1 MSMHSMRYL
10 KKTLPLMIAAATA
23 VSSQAFA
30 QGLMLEEVVVTA
42 QKRTENIQDV
52 PISITAYSAEGLEK
66 LNVRNL
72 TDVGRFTPGVE
83 MNNDNALQ
91 PTYSIRGIQTSD
103 WTIGSDPSVAVYVDG
118 VYSARA
124 AGAETALADV
134 ARVEILKG
142 PQGTL
147 FGRNATGGAI
157 HIISALPEFENGG
170 RIKLTGGNYDRRDA
184 ELMGNFA
191 ASDTLAFRANIT
203 TRNRD
208 GYLEDLTGG
217 KAYNEESRY
226 GGRLSMLWQPSDATS
241 VVLRADMGKLDQQSA
256 AQYTAIPAVFESANL
271 DSTHDDFG
279 DITHDSPA
287 QEYRDM
293 WGASMEINHTL
304 SNDITFTSITGYRDF
319 ETKLNEDLD
328 GSNNLEYEFFSNNP
342 EQSKY
347 ISQEFRFTGSTDS
360 VNWTAGAS
368 YSNEDVEH
376 ITKATFNYSTLENFA
391 VYTGIKDSPLGDIYS
406 EQELAGLL
414 PGLRQANQANVN
426 AMQLPYYCEGGPYE
440 TNCDGIVMASFLYS
454 FLGDPTGDG
463 TFQGIFPWGGNP
475 YAGQDPGDG
484 IRYLQ
489 EYLVNPIT
497 NHALWPEQVDTQGDY
512 TSWAIYG
519 DATWAVNEKMNLT
532 GGLRYTLDKKD
543 FAMQSNYQNYIPTAP
558 GFPFPVI
565 PLGLAFFNNGN
576 SAVDT
581 NQSDEW
587 DALSG
592 RLVLDYLVGED
603 TMLYGSIAT
612 GFKSG
617 GFNSLSNGPGIEN
630 SFDAEEVINYEI
642 GSKGTYLDGAL
653 QLNAALF
660 FYDYTNLQELSLIG
674 QPIPTYQLRNAD
686 AEGKGLEVEFNWRIT
701 EGFRMAGN
709 YSYLDTEYTKYNII
723 EAAGETEED
732 DKTGQPRVDTPKN
745 KVNLLAE
752 YVMPVSNFGD
762 VSFRI
767 DWTWVDERPGD
778 DASKWVDSYSLTN
791 ARVDF
796 MSENQ
801 RWGVSGWVTNL
812 ADTENIQG
820 YGGNGEAIGSLT
832 QWRLTPRMYGMDVVF
847 NF

>member
-42 QKRTENIQDV
+42 QKRSENIQDV

-72 TDVGRFTPGVE
+72 TDIGRFTPGVE
-83 MNNDNALQ
+83 MNNDNSLQ

-134 ARVEILKG
+134 ARVEVLKG

-184 ELMGNFA
+184 ELMGNFS
-191 ASDTLAFRANIT
+191 ASDSLAFRANFT

-208 GYLEDLTGG
+208 GYLENLEGG
-217 KAYNEESRY
+217 DGYNEESRW
-226 GGRLSMLWQPSDATS
+226 GGRVSMLWQPSDATS

-256 AQYTAIPAVFESANL
+256 AQYTAIPAVFESANPG
-271 DSTHDDFG
+271 STHDKFG

-347 ISQEFRFTGSTDS
+347 ISQEFRFTGATDS

-368 YSNEDVEH
+368 YSNEEVEH

-391 VYTGIKDSPLGDIYS
+391 VYTGVKDANADALDAGLVT

-414 PGLRQANQANVN
+414 PGIRYYNQI
-426 AMQLPYYCEGGPYE
+426 GGNPLGIDGCGGQ
-440 TNCDGIVMASFLYS
+440 NCDGIAMASFLFG
-454 FLGDPTGDG
+454 FLASNDLY
-463 TFQGIFPWGGNP
+463 PWGTNP
-475 YAGQDPGDG
+475 ETGVPGLMAL
-484 IRYLQ
+484 ILQ
-489 EYLVNPIT
+489 PNIA
-497 NHALWPEQVDTQGDY
+497 NHTPWPEQVDTQGDY

-532 GGLRYTLDKKD
+532 GGLRYTLDEKD
-543 FAMQSNYQNYIPTAP
+543 FAMQSSYQNCIPTFAP
-558 GFPFPVI
+558 GYPECI
-565 PLGLAFFNNGN
+565 PLGLAFFNNGQ
-576 SAVDT
+576 AIVDT
-581 NQSDEW
+581 NESEDW

-592 RLVLDYLVGED
+592 RVVLDYLVGED

-617 GFNSLSNGPGIEN
+617 GFNSLSSGPGI
-630 SFDAEEVINYEI
+630 SSSYDAEEVINYEI
-642 GSKGTYLDGAL
+642 GSKGTYMDGAL

-674 QPIPTYQLRNAD
+674 YPIPTYQLRNAD

-732 DKTGQPRVDTPKN
+732 DKTGEPRVDTPQN

-778 DASKWVDSYSLTN
+778 DASKMIDSYSLTN

-796 MSENQ
+796 RSENQ
-801 RWGVSGWVTNL
+801 RWGLSGWVTNL
-812 ADTENIQG
+812 ADEENIQG
-820 YGGNGEAIGSLT
+820 YGSNGEAIGSLT
-832 QWRLTPRMYGMDVVF
+832 QWRLTPRMYGIDVVF